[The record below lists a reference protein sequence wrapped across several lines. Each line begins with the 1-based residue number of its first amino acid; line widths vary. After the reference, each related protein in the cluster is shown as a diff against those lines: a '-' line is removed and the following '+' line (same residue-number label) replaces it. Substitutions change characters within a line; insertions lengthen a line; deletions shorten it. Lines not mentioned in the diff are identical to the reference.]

1 MPSRDEHAILMDE
14 ENSMKIVVDMMGGD
28 NGSPATKEAV
38 KRFKEAHKDVELILV
53 GKEEELADM
62 EGYRI
67 IPAKEVIAMEAG
79 AMEVLRK
86 KEASMVKAMYAVKS
100 ENADAVVSCG
110 STGAFL
116 SSATLI
122 LKKIPGVI
130 RPALAVAMPHI
141 GASASTTIFLD
152 AGSSNENTPEEM
164 AQFGYM
170 GSLYAKCGANIASP
184 KVALLSNG
192 SEEGKGSPEGKEAY
206 KLLKEDKRIDFIGN
220 IESNYVLT
228 GEANVVV
235 TDGYSGNICIKAIEG
250 TAKTMGKMLKQGFMR
265 NLASK
270 IGYLLAKKGVDNMK
284 KTMDTKR
291 VGGAMLLGVNAVAVK
306 GHGNSDATAFYY
318 SLELAYRLASNSITS
333 KIKEGFSTDEA

>member
-1 MPSRDEHAILMDE
+1 
-14 ENSMKIVVDMMGGD
+14 MKIVVDMMGGD
-28 NGSPATKEAV
+28 KGSPATKEAV
-38 KRFKEAHKDVELILV
+38 RRFAEAHKDAELILV

-62 EGYRI
+62 KDFHI
-67 IPAKEVIAMEAG
+67 ILAKEVIGMEAG

-86 KEASMVKAMYAVKS
+86 KEASMVKAMYAVK
-100 ENADAVVSCG
+100 EEGADAVVSCG

-122 LKKIPGVI
+122 LKKIEGVI

-141 GASASTTIFLD
+141 GGNASTSIFLD
-152 AGSSNENTPEEM
+152 AGSSNVNTPEEM
-164 AQFGYM
+164 AQFGFM
-170 GSLYAKCGANIASP
+170 GSLYGKCGANILSP

-192 SEEGKGSPEGKEAY
+192 AEEGKGSPEGKEAY
-206 KLLKEDKRIDFIGN
+206 KLLKEDKRISFIGN
-220 IESNYVLT
+220 IESMDVLT
-228 GEANVVV
+228 GEANVIV
-235 TDGYSGNICIKAIEG
+235 TDGFSGNICIKAIEG
-250 TAKTMGKMLKQGFMR
+250 TAKTMGKMLKKGFMR

-270 IGYLLAKKGVDNMK
+270 IGYLLAKKGVDEMK

-318 SLELAYRLASNSITS
+318 SLELAYRLASNKIVE
-333 KIKEGFSTDEA
+333 KIKEGFSNAEA